1 MKPITA
7 LLTLGLALGALAAAM
22 PAQASIFGRKP
33 AATADGHAASAAV
46 DKAVA
51 QIQKA
56 LDEQRLM
63 DAARGLD
70 QASLAGLKDPRL
82 SLLAGD
88 LSLARGQPDLALD
101 QYKQAEKDAGA
112 RGHALQGEGI
122 VLSSTGHS
130 EEALQVLQKAV
141 TEDPTAWR
149 AWNALGAE
157 YDERRDWTD
166 AETAYDHA
174 LSNSD
179 GAAIVMNNRGYSRL
193 LQNRLDEAVAD
204 FVEALRKKP
213 DLAAARNNIRLAMAM
228 RGQYDRAL
236 AGGAPEDKAALL
248 NNAGFA
254 AILRGDYAKAQDL
267 LDQAMKARGEYYARA
282 SANLDVARDLTARA
296 PSAAASPAPAPA
308 SDTHEHP

>member
-1 MKPITA
+1 MKTIVIPTA
-7 LLTLGLALGALAAAM
+7 ALGLALGLLAIAPA
-22 PAQASIFGRKP
+22 PAQASIFGHKP
-33 AATADGHAASAAV
+33 AQASDEKTAAAA
-46 DKAVA
+46 DKVVA

-56 LDEQRLM
+56 LDEQRYM

-70 QASLAGLKDPRL
+70 QAALAGLKDTRL

-88 LSLARGQPDLALD
+88 LSLARGQPDLALE
-101 QYKQAEKDAGA
+101 QYRLAQKDGA
-112 RGHALQGEGI
+112 TRGHALQGEGI

-141 TEDPTAWR
+141 VEDPTAWR

-157 YDERRDWTD
+157 YDERHAWAQ
-166 AETAYDHA
+166 AESAYDHA

-179 GAAIVMNNRGYSRL
+179 DAAIVLNNRGYSRL
-193 LQNRLDEAVAD
+193 LQSRLDEAVAD

-213 DLAAARNNIRLAMAM
+213 DLSAARNNIRLAMAM
-228 RGQYDRAL
+228 RGEYDRAL
-236 AGGAPEDKAALL
+236 AGGAPEDRAALL

-254 AILRGDYAKAQDL
+254 AILRGDYVKAQDL

-282 SANLDVARDLTARA
+282 SANLDVARDLTSRSPGA
-296 PSAAASPAPAPA
+296 SAAPAP
-308 SDTHEHP
+308 SLDNHEHQ

>member
-1 MKPITA
+1 MQRIIIGA
-7 LLTLGLALGALAAAM
+7 AALGLAAGLLAVSAP
-22 PAQASIFGRKP
+22 PAQASIFGHKP
-33 AATADGHAASAAV
+33 AQATAEKNTAAA

-56 LDEQRLM
+56 LDEQRYM

-88 LSLARGQPDLALD
+88 LSLARGQPDLALE
-101 QYKQAEKDAGA
+101 QYRLAEKGDVT

-130 EEALQVLQKAV
+130 EEALAVLQKAV
-141 TEDPTAWR
+141 TEDPSAWR

-157 YDERRDWTD
+157 YDERHAWTL
-166 AETAYDHA
+166 AESAYDHA

-179 GAAIVMNNRGYSRL
+179 QAAIVLNNRGYSRL

-228 RGQYDRAL
+228 RGEYDRAL
-236 AGGAPEDKAALL
+236 AGGAPEDRAALL

-282 SANLDVARDLTARA
+282 SANLDVARDLTARTGAA
-296 PSAAASPAPAPA
+296 PAAAAPTL
-308 SDTHEHP
+308 DNHEHQ

>member
-1 MKPITA
+1 MKRIVLQGAA
-7 LLTLGLALGALAAAM
+7 LTLALGVLAAAAP
-22 PAQASIFGRKP
+22 PAQASIFGRRSPQASEEKST
-33 AATADGHAASAAV
+33 AAADKTVAA
-46 DKAVA
+46 
-51 QIQKA
+51 IQKA
-56 LDEQRLM
+56 LDEQRFM

-70 QASLAGLKDPRL
+70 QATLAGLKDPRL

-88 LSLARGQPDLALD
+88 LSLARGQPALALD
-101 QYKQAEKDAGA
+101 QYRLAEKDGA
-112 RGHALQGEGI
+112 TRGRALQGEGI
-122 VLSSTGHS
+122 VLSSTNHS

-141 TEDPTAWR
+141 TEDPSQWR

-157 YDERRDWTD
+157 YDERHAWTD

-179 GAAIVMNNRGYSRL
+179 QAAIVLNNRGYSRL
-193 LQNRLDEAVAD
+193 LQNRLDEAIAD

-228 RGQYDRAL
+228 RGEYDRAL
-236 AGGAPEDKAALL
+236 AGGAPEDRATLL

-267 LDQAMKARGEYYARA
+267 LDQAVKARGEYYARA
-282 SANLDVARDLTARA
+282 SANLDVARDLTSR
-296 PSAAASPAPAPA
+296 SGAASASPAAP
-308 SDTHEHP
+308 PK